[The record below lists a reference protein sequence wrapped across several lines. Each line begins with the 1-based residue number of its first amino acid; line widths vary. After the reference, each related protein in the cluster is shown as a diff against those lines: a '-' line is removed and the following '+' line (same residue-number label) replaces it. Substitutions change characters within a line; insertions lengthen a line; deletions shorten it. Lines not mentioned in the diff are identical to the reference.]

1 MVRSGVPFRVNRC
14 LFAPQGRALHGDV
27 AQRII
32 KSGKF
37 RLAKIENLGS
47 KPPSACSL
55 LNKRKLRWVTKAFP
69 HLGELP
75 SQKTGKNGMHIN
87 AGVVVGETLVLRF
100 AVIAMNRMVEAFA
113 HVVRERKGA
122 VAANAVGK

>member
-1 MVRSGVPFRVNRC
+1 MPNSHVPFRVNRC
-14 LFAPQGRALHGDV
+14 LFVPRGRALHSDV

-32 KSGKF
+32 KSRKF
-37 RLAKIENLGS
+37 RLAKIEKLRS
-47 KPPSACSL
+47 KPPCARSRL
-55 LNKRKLRWVTKAFP
+55 DERKFRGMAEAFP

-87 AGVVVGETLVLRF
+87 AGVVVGETLGLRF
-100 AVIAMNRMVEAFA
+100 AVIAMDRMIEAFA